1 MKDIS
6 STLKLGELRSRAR
19 TVVKRGAMPSWPVEL
34 SRLAELG
41 LQQCSATVFNVA
53 GQLLIGRS
61 FRDRVEE
68 LTNPKYRD
76 WLWVQEIERL
86 EKEQTEEHKQW
97 LKIPREE
104 RLREKRELGGE
115 LRLGLDGI
123 NPVNEDFYYE
133 AEVIGRS
140 ISSLIM
146 CPHVFW
152 INFIHVFLYVAG
164 RTKWF
169 GRQQ

>member
-1 MKDIS
+1 M
-6 STLKLGELRSRAR
+6 LPGN
-19 TVVKRGAMPSWPVEL
+19 
-34 SRLAELG
+34 
-41 LQQCSATVFNVA
+41 CSLDDPFAIKWKNSP
-53 GQLLIGRS
+53 IR
-61 FRDRVEE
+61 
-68 LTNPKYRD
+68 KYRD
-76 WLWVQEIERL
+76 WLRVQEIERL

-123 NPVNEDFYYE
+123 NPDNEDFYYE

-146 CPHVFW
+146 CPYVF
-152 INFIHVFLYVAG
+152 
-164 RTKWF
+164 
-169 GRQQ
+169 

>member
-1 MKDIS
+1 
-6 STLKLGELRSRAR
+6 
-19 TVVKRGAMPSWPVEL
+19 MPSWPVEL

-97 LKIPREE
+97 LKIPRVE

-115 LRLGLDGI
+115 LRLGFDGI
-123 NPVNEDFYYE
+123 NPDNEDFYYE

-146 CPHVFW
+146 CPYVF
-152 INFIHVFLYVAG
+152 
-164 RTKWF
+164 
-169 GRQQ
+169 